1 MGVKNDLKKLRKEQC
16 LKQADLAIAVG
27 MYVSPTLPPLR
38 DDRTDAD
45 RRGSAAIH
53 RKIPLIRRTPCHQA
67 RIRGRRIRSRSQD
80 L

>member
-1 MGVKNDLKKLRKEQC
+1 MAVKNDLKKLRKEQR
-16 LKQADLAIAVG
+16 LKQSDLAIAVG
-27 MYVSPTLPPLR
+27 MYVSPTLPPLC

-45 RRGSAAIH
+45 CRGSAAIH